1 MEVWWWSQSI
11 HCPLLLFSRQT
22 YNEEILPLEAR
33 DILVGALDAG
43 GDFAL
48 VLVDGGQI
56 QMTVAC
62 LEGLIDSLTNLAWS

>member
-1 MEVWWWSQSI
+1 M
-11 HCPLLLFSRQT
+11 LFSRQT

-33 DILVGALDAG
+33 NILVGALDTG

-56 QMTVAC
+56 EVTVAG
-62 LEGLIDSLTNLAWS
+62 LEGLVNGLTNLAGS

>member
-1 MEVWWWSQSI
+1 M
-11 HCPLLLFSRQT
+11 LFSRQT

-56 QMTVAC
+56 QMAVSC

>member
-1 MEVWWWSQSI
+1 M
-11 HCPLLLFSRQT
+11 FSRQT
-22 YNEEILPLEAR
+22 YNEEMLALETR

-56 QMTVAC
+56 QMTVAS
-62 LEGLIDSLTNLAWS
+62 LEGLVDGLTHLAGG